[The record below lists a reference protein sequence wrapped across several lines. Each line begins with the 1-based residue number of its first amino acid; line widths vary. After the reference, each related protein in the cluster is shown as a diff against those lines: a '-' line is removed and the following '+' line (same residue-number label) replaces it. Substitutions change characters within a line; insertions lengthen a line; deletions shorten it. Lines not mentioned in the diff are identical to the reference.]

1 MGTTPMSHTL
11 DEKSPPK
18 GMPRRSGDAAMTLEM
33 RGGRPKSRMTM
44 VRQMLRRAPKCDIS
58 HGH

>member
-1 MGTTPMSHTL
+1 MSHTL

-18 GMPRRSGDAAMTLEM
+18 GMLRRAGDAAMTLEM